1 MDHEGGHASVTE
13 DGRMIFEENTKAQ
26 RDEKISE
33 IRAILERIEQIC
45 EVKSSESVASI
56 EPQKREMFEKLLGFH
71 NLEAMCLAGDLN
83 ATLWT
88 DDYIQAFIAKNEL
101 QIPCVWTQLA
111 FGQSVVSEKMEQS
124 KYDLV
129 SAKLVSWKYTQIVW
143 NAGTILQAGE
153 HANWD
158 TNAWPLK
165 QCIELLA
172 KASNLPL
179 PGRTRIALDCFKGLR
194 RTSCPD
200 FIQSGVVQTILCAI
214 GHRGAVRRMLGRLDT
229 EFFIDVFSAE
239 FLRHELKYWLNNS
252 PLTE

>member
-1 MDHEGGHASVTE
+1 LDHEGGHASVTE

-101 QIPCVWTQLA
+101 QILV
-111 FGQSVVSEKMEQS
+111 FGHSLRSGSRLFPRK
-124 KYDLV
+124 
-129 SAKLVSWKYTQIVW
+129 W
-143 NAGTILQAGE
+143 
-153 HANWD
+153 
-158 TNAWPLK
+158 
-165 QCIELLA
+165 
-172 KASNLPL
+172 SN
-179 PGRTRIALDCFKGLR
+179 RNT
-194 RTSCPD
+194 T
-200 FIQSGVVQTILCAI
+200 
-214 GHRGAVRRMLGRLDT
+214 
-229 EFFIDVFSAE
+229 
-239 FLRHELKYWLNNS
+239 
-252 PLTE
+252 